1 MEPCIG
7 LQDMLLLRM
16 KTPLLITNLRRMPNV
31 EDITHTI
38 NQKYPKQPA
47 YPHIISDELSPF
59 ARIVAPKESQIKT
72 VHVNAQTQMLGAQ
85 AI

>member
-7 LQDMLLLRM
+7 LQDLLLLRM
-16 KTPLLITNLRRMPNV
+16 KTPLLITDLRRMPNV

-72 VHVNAQTQMLGAQ
+72 VQDNVQNQMFRA
-85 AI
+85 